1 MNLTN
6 ISNFSQPLESDE
18 MTSTFSAYLT
28 EAETAGLIVFLVLFG
43 FAGFLQNL
51 VLILSISLTVGFPD
65 APVNLFVLS
74 LACANLLL
82 CAVPAPLLIYNIY
95 QSIFSIFITVTNF
108 VIAATTGSIFLLT
121 LNRLVST
128 VRPLKYPKIMAFR
141 RTVTMIGVIWFVAIL
156 GGFVF
161 MFIGKKHFPIT
172 RSTMVFYITSSIV
185 MSVYM
190 YNLGRKHSKKLV
202 LQMRAITG
210 QTQATTDEFRALTS
224 LFMIAG
230 SFAACWLPVIIA
242 SLLLNKFEDPIRFY
256 RTFSFTCPLTLVNA
270 VVDPIIYYYRSE
282 GFRLSLKRLVRRF
295 RNHG

>member
-1 MNLTN
+1 
-6 ISNFSQPLESDE
+6 
-18 MTSTFSAYLT
+18 
-28 EAETAGLIVFLVLFG
+28 
-43 FAGFLQNL
+43 
-51 VLILSISLTVGFPD
+51 
-65 APVNLFVLS
+65 
-74 LACANLLL
+74 
-82 CAVPAPLLIYNIY
+82 
-95 QSIFSIFITVTNF
+95 
-108 VIAATTGSIFLLT
+108 
-121 LNRLVST
+121 
-128 VRPLKYPKIMAFR
+128 
-141 RTVTMIGVIWFVAIL
+141 
-156 GGFVF
+156 
-161 MFIGKKHFPIT
+161 
-172 RSTMVFYITSSIV
+172 